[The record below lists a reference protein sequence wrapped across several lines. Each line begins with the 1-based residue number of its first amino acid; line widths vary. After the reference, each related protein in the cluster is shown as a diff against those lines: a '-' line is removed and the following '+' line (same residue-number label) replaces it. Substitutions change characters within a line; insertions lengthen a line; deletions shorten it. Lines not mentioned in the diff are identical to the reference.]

1 MIAPARLRQPARRVA
16 LFAAVAAFA
25 AFTPGSAV
33 AHVVGGR
40 IAESAAADPA
50 AEIARR
56 DGGSARR
63 WVAWKVPARGAMT
76 IGCFSGWT
84 RGQVGDCGCSLASEQ
99 RSWGSSDSF
108 PAAAGE
114 LEIYAAVKSGR
125 VERLLLAS
133 ESCPVQAAGESV
145 TVLSSADPAR
155 GVALLAELAHG
166 TDGAQGAAGGKGED
180 LAEKALAAIAHHSAQ
195 KVPAA
200 PAAIAALAR
209 EADDPDQR
217 SQALFWLSQTD
228 EPRAARWIR
237 EAIARDPDHHVR
249 EQGVFALSQLSD
261 ATDQLLA
268 VIRESDDR
276 GVRKQALFWL
286 GQSDDPKAIA
296 EIERVLTR

>member
-1 MIAPARLRQPARRVA
+1 LLAAAALLVQTPASGHL
-16 LFAAVAAFA
+16 
-25 AFTPGSAV
+25 
-33 AHVVGGR
+33 VGGR
-40 IAESAAADPA
+40 VVESAASDPA
-50 AEIARR
+50 AEIARG
-56 DGGSARR
+56 DGGAGRR

-84 RGQVGDCGCSLASEQ
+84 RGKVGDCGCSLASEQ

-108 PAAAGE
+108 PAAGGE

-145 TVLSSADPAR
+145 TVLPSADPAR
-155 GVALLAELAHG
+155 GVALLAGLARG
-166 TDGAQGAAGGKGED
+166 ADGATGED
-180 LAEKALAAIAHHSAQ
+180 LSEKALAAIAHHSAQ

-200 PAAIAALAR
+200 PSAIAALAR

-217 SQALFWLSQTD
+217 SHALFWLAQTD

-237 EAIARDPDHHVR
+237 EAIARDPDHDVR
-249 EQGVFALSQLSD
+249 EQGVFALSQLPD

-268 VIRESDDR
+268 VIRESGDR

-286 GQSDDPKAIA
+286 GQSDDPRAIA